1 MDEELFPSKDKAE
14 EGTEGVR
21 IIGAEEAEKA
31 IEREDV
37 ARRLPADAP
46 RYGDRPEPPPD
57 DAPRPAIRFPL
68 TGSSDPTEIEHP
80 PIVPPDPLRTS
91 GEHQLPHWTE
101 PATGDVPAVL
111 ASGADEGEDDLDA
124 WSSFT
129 SSQPRWRGEG
139 SAGERE
145 EYDDFSRLA
154 DDETRV
160 GALNPN
166 APDPE
171 DYFAFDEVDPEPVE
185 AGYTAPTTRA
195 ISSDPRRETAA
206 RRTRAHSGFER
217 PSDAGRDVQ
226 QAVLVGVVLGGL
238 FLLFAK
244 AGPKYLMALV
254 VAVIAGAAVEL
265 FTVLRRAGYHPATLL
280 GIAASVTLP
289 LAAYWKG
296 ESAYPVVLFLT
307 AVFGMLWYLVGA
319 GGDDS
324 PVLGV
329 GSTLLVVGYV
339 GVLGGFAAL
348 ILTLPSGIGVLYG
361 AILTTVAYDV
371 GAFFVGRSMG
381 HRPMSDASPNK
392 TVEGLVGGFVAS
404 IVVAVAIVGMISPWN
419 NDNVGF
425 ATKALFGI
433 VAAVAAT
440 LGDLCES
447 LLKRDL
453 GIKDMGTFLP
463 GHGGILDRFDAL
475 LFVLP
480 ATYYAARIWVF

>member
-1 MDEELFPSKDKAE
+1 MDEELFPQSKKPE
-14 EGTEGVR
+14 EGAEGVR

-37 ARRLPADAP
+37 ARRLPDDAP
-46 RYGDRPEPPPD
+46 RYGDRPEGPPD
-57 DAPRPAIRFPL
+57 NGPRPAIRFPL
-68 TGSSDPTEIEHP
+68 TGSSDPSDIERP
-80 PIVPPDPLRTS
+80 PVAPPDAVRTS
-91 GEHQLPHWTE
+91 GEHNLPHWTE
-101 PATGDVPAVL
+101 PATGEVPKVL
-111 ASGADEGEDDLDA
+111 SASGENEDDLDA

-129 SSQPRWRGEG
+129 TSQPRWRGEG
-139 SAGERE
+139 PQSDRDEFN
-145 EYDDFSRLA
+145 DFSRLA

-160 GALNPN
+160 GALDPN
-166 APDPE
+166 RPDPE
-171 DYFAFDEVDPEPVE
+171 DYFEFDEVDPDPEE
-185 AGYTAPTTRA
+185 TAPPATRA
-195 ISSDPRRETAA
+195 ISSDPRQAGPRKPAG
-206 RRTRAHSGFER
+206 RSGFER
-217 PSDAGRDVQ
+217 PPDSGRDLQ
-226 QAVLVGVVLGGL
+226 AAVLIGVVLGGA

-254 VAVIAGAAVEL
+254 VAVIAAASVEL

-307 AVFGMLWYLVGA
+307 AVFGLLWYLVGA

-329 GSTLLVVGYV
+329 SSTMFVVGYV
-339 GVLGGFAAL
+339 AVLGSFAAL

-361 AILTTVAYDV
+361 ALLTTVAYDV

-381 HRPMSDASPNK
+381 SRPMSAASPNK
-392 TVEGLVGGFVAS
+392 TFEGLAGGWILAVL
-404 IVVAVAIVGMISPWN
+404 VAVAVVGFISPW
-419 NDNVGF
+419 DGLGLSKKV
-425 ATKALFGI
+425 LFGLI
-433 VAAVAAT
+433 AALAAT

-453 GIKDMGTFLP
+453 GVKDMGTLLP

-480 ATYYAARIWVF
+480 ATYYAARILIF